1 VTTILSRMTE
11 SESRPQVSIGLDQGD
26 RVKINTGPFDGFDGV
41 VDDINADKGT
51 VRVVVTIFGRPTP
64 VDLKYWEVETV

>member
-1 VTTILSRMTE
+1 
-11 SESRPQVSIGLDQGD
+11 LDQGD